1 MFHPA
6 ASATATATAATATA
20 TLAALPAQRYEGLQ
34 VFWSFGAIT
43 TAASSVKVYDD
54 ATLLAEWKI
63 PTGTY
68 GPQSLCI
75 NGLVSRANKD
85 LSVQLASGGA
95 AVVGVVGITARI
107 I

>member
-6 ASATATATAATATA
+6 ASATATATDATATA
-20 TLAALPAQRYEGLQ
+20 TLAAIAGKRYEGLQ
-34 VFWSFGAIT
+34 VFWSFGAAV

-54 ATLLAEWKI
+54 VTLLAEFKI

-68 GPQSLCI
+68 APQSLCI
-75 NGLVSRANKD
+75 NGLVSGANKA

-95 AVVGVVGITARI
+95 TVVGVVGITAKI